1 MGAKIMRNREEQAR
15 RALEAQRAAAEEKME
30 GSQMV
35 FPKLE
40 KESPASSTYQSATSS
55 SIKGKPAYV
64 ESEADEIERAATPRT
79 APAAPASVISTIASP
94 TVERGNDDDEFEVMS
109 AEDGEEEDDG
119 FLTDEEYDI
128 LDASDEETVASK

>member
-1 MGAKIMRNREEQAR
+1 
-15 RALEAQRAAAEEKME
+15 
-30 GSQMV
+30 MV
-35 FPKLE
+35 FPKLQ

-64 ESEADEIERAATPRT
+64 ESEEGEIERAATPPA
-79 APAAPASVISTIASP
+79 APAAPPSVLSTIASP

-109 AEDGEEEDDG
+109 AEDSEEDDG